1 MIFWYLLSSSSFS
14 GLPAFLSLGL
24 EAAITSSI
32 LRIMDADSVADFI
45 ARCLT
50 LKGSTTPFSY
60 ILAILP
66 MEMST
71 PIKCPLGFSWAVL
84 KKKTSAI
91 YWSAYSEDQ
100 NPSVMRIDG
109 FLRKNAGV
117 SISDYVV
124 VRKAEVKN
132 AMSIVLAQK
141 NYASI
146 FMRNLYLILII
157 Q

>member
-1 MIFWYLLSSSSFS
+1 
-14 GLPAFLSLGL
+14 
-24 EAAITSSI
+24 
-32 LRIMDADSVADFI
+32 
-45 ARCLT
+45 
-50 LKGSTTPFSY
+50 
-60 ILAILP
+60 
-66 MEMST
+66 MST

-100 NPSVMRIDG
+100 NPSVMLIYG

-141 NYASI
+141 NYAFI